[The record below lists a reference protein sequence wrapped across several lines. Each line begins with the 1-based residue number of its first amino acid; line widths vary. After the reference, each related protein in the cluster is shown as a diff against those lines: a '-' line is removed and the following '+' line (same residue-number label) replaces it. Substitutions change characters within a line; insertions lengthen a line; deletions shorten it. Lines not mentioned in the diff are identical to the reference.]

1 MFGLQTV
8 STTKS
13 KGVQGVG
20 VGFAGLIEAENHFIG
35 CFKNETPQKKPNE
48 GGEKMSKRSFFILIA
63 GVILLAGATSPALA
77 EKVLKIGTLGSD
89 AISLDPHM
97 STKSQD
103 KILFP
108 MIFNGLVR
116 FKPGTAD
123 LNAIEPDLAESWEV
137 SADQLVWT
145 FKLRK
150 GVQFHGGYGE
160 MTAEDVVFSLNKAA
174 DKATSSATKEYAALK
189 SVEAVDSYT
198 VKITLSEKVPF
209 FLGSVI
215 NYHGGFI
222 LSKNAYDALGDK
234 AAMTP
239 IGTGP
244 FSFVKYQSK
253 RFVELEA
260 NADYFRGKPLIDK
273 IHYRYMPD
281 EATRELAFDKG
292 EVDLFYGRREARWVQ
307 SQSAKKNCKVDVFGL
322 GELRNLHLN
331 TSQKPLDD
339 LRVRKAVAHALSREG
354 LVTFIGPE
362 VCAPANAV
370 VPAGYLGHSDDATV
384 YPHDLE
390 KAKALLTEA
399 GYPDGLTLK
408 AVITKVESLRLP
420 MMVIQEQLR
429 LAGITLDLQ
438 VVEHSAFHK
447 LIRQNQSAVVL
458 YGASRFPV
466 ADVYLSQFFLSDSI
480 VGTPTGVTN
489 FSHCKVADAD
499 IREAKTAVDLDRQVA
514 LWAAAQDKIQK
525 EVYAVPLFEQYL
537 VWCRIAGLDYGYELK
552 NSLSN
557 GPLITEKTRL

>member
-1 MFGLQTV
+1 MFKKNVISVLVIATMILAGLATP
-8 STTKS
+8 
-13 KGVQGVG
+13 
-20 VGFAGLIEAENHFIG
+20 GFA
-35 CFKNETPQKKPNE
+35 
-48 GGEKMSKRSFFILIA
+48 EK
-63 GVILLAGATSPALA
+63 LLR
-77 EKVLKIGTLGSD
+77 IGTLGSD

-108 MIFNGLVR
+108 LIFNGLVR
-116 FKPGTAD
+116 FTPGTAD
-123 LNAIEPDLAESWEV
+123 LNAIEPDLAESWDV
-137 SADQLVWT
+137 SADQLAWT

-160 MTAEDVVFSLNKAA
+160 LTADDVVFSLTKAA
-174 DKATSSATKEYAALK
+174 EKSTSSAAKEYTALQ
-189 SVEAVDSYT
+189 SVEAVDPYT
-198 VKITLSEKVPF
+198 VKITLKEKVPF
-209 FLGSVI
+209 FLGAVI

-222 LSKNAYDALGDK
+222 LSKKACEALGDQ
-234 AAMTP
+234 AAMHP

-244 FSFVKYQSK
+244 FAFVKYQSK
-253 RFVELEA
+253 RFVELAA
-260 NADYFRGKPLIDK
+260 NPDYFRGKPLIDK
-273 IHYRYMPD
+273 INYRYMPD
-281 EATRELAFDKG
+281 EATRELAFDRN

-307 SQSAKKNCKVDVFGL
+307 SQSRKKNCKVDVFGL

-339 LRVRKAVAHALSREG
+339 IRVRKALAYAVNRQG

-370 VPAGYLGHSDDATV
+370 VPAGYLGHSDTATV
-384 YPHDLE
+384 YPHDLD
-390 KAKALLTEA
+390 KAKALLAEA
-399 GYPDGLTLK
+399 GFANGLTLK

-447 LIRQNQSAVVL
+447 LIRQNQSSLVL

-489 FSHCKVADAD
+489 FSHCAAADND
-499 IREAKTAVDLDRQVA
+499 IREAKTETDLGNQLK
-514 LWAAAQDKIQK
+514 LWTAAQDKIQK
-525 EVYAVPLFEQYL
+525 DVYAIPLFEQYL
-537 VWCRIAGLDYGYELK
+537 VWCRKANLDYGYKLE

-557 GPLITEKTRL
+557 GPLITEKTDL

>member
-1 MFGLQTV
+1 MFHICNTKEDKNMFNKNALSISLISLLILVGL
-8 STTKS
+8 
-13 KGVQGVG
+13 
-20 VGFAGLIEAENHFIG
+20 A
-35 CFKNETPQKKPNE
+35 TP
-48 GGEKMSKRSFFILIA
+48 GY
-63 GVILLAGATSPALA
+63 A
-77 EKVLKIGTLGSD
+77 EKVLRIGTLGSD

-103 KILFP
+103 KIIFP
-108 MIFNGLVR
+108 LIFNGLVR

-123 LNAIEPDLAESWEV
+123 LNTIEPDLAESWEV
-137 SADQLVWT
+137 SDDQLVWT
-145 FKLRK
+145 FKLRH
-150 GVQFHGGYGE
+150 GVMFHGDYGE
-160 MTAEDVVFSLNKAA
+160 LTADDVVFSLAKAGE
-174 DKATSSATKEYAALK
+174 KTTSSAAKEYAAVQ
-189 SVEAVDSYT
+189 SVEAVDPYT

-209 FLGSVI
+209 FLGSVL

-222 LSKNAYDALGDK
+222 VSKKAFEALGDQ
-234 AAMTP
+234 APMNP

-244 FSFVKYQSK
+244 FAFVKYQSK
-253 RFVELEA
+253 RFVELKA

-273 IHYRYMPD
+273 INYRYMPD
-281 EATRELAFDKG
+281 EATRELAFDRN

-307 SQSAKKNCKVDVFGL
+307 SQAKKKNTKVDVFGL

-331 TSQKPLDD
+331 VSQKPLDD
-339 LRVRKAVAHALSREG
+339 IRVRKAIAYAVNRQG

-362 VCAPANAV
+362 VCSPANSV

-384 YPHDLE
+384 YPHDLA
-390 KAKALLTEA
+390 KAKALLAEA
-399 GYPDGLTLK
+399 GFAKGLTLK

-420 MMVIQEQLR
+420 MTVIQEQLR
-429 LAGITLDLQ
+429 LAGINLDLQ

-447 LIRQNQSAVVL
+447 LIRQNQSSLVL

-489 FSHCKVADAD
+489 FSHCKVADDD
-499 IREAKTAVDLDRQVA
+499 IRNAKTAVDLKNQIN

-525 EVYAVPLFEQYL
+525 DVYAVPLFEQYL
-537 VWCRIAGLDYGYELK
+537 VWCRKANLDYGYKLE

-557 GPLITEKTRL
+557 GPLITEKTNL

>member
-1 MFGLQTV
+1 MSGKRLLIGIMV
-8 STTKS
+8 SS
-13 KGVQGVG
+13 
-20 VGFAGLIEAENHFIG
+20 LIIACLSTP
-35 CFKNETPQKKPNE
+35 CF
-48 GGEKMSKRSFFILIA
+48 GEKTLR
-63 GVILLAGATSPALA
+63 
-77 EKVLKIGTLGSD
+77 IGTLGSD

-97 STKSQD
+97 STTSQD

-108 MIFNGLVR
+108 LIFNGLVR

-137 SADQLVWT
+137 SDDKLVWT

-160 MTAEDVVFSLNKAA
+160 LTAEDVVFSLTKAS
-174 DKATSSATKEYAALK
+174 DKTTSSAYKEYSEIE
-189 SVEAVDSYT
+189 SVEAIDPYT
-198 VKITLSEKVPF
+198 VQITLNENVPF
-209 FLGSVI
+209 FLGVVV

-222 LSKNAYDALGDK
+222 LSKKAWKKLGDK
-234 AAMTP
+234 APMHP

-244 FSFVKYQSK
+244 FAFVSYQSK
-253 RFVELEA
+253 RYVELES
-260 NADYFRGKPLIDK
+260 NDDYFRGKPLIDN
-273 IHYRYMPD
+273 INYRYMPD
-281 EATRELAFDKG
+281 EATRELAFDQD
-292 EVDLFYGRREARWVQ
+292 EIDLFYGRREARWVKAQ
-307 SQSAKKNCKVDVFGL
+307 EQKKDCTVDVFGL

-339 LRVRKAVAHALSREG
+339 IRVRKAIAHTMNRDG

-362 VCAPANAV
+362 VCSAANSV
-370 VPAGYLGHSDDATV
+370 VPAGYLGHSDSATV
-384 YPHDLE
+384 YEHDLD
-390 KAKALLTEA
+390 KAQELLAEA

-429 LAGITLDLQ
+429 LAGVNLDLQ

-447 LIRQNQSAVVL
+447 LIRQDQSSMVL

-480 VGTPTGVTN
+480 VGTPTGITN
-489 FSHCKVADAD
+489 FSHCTVADEE
-499 IREAKTAVDLDRQVA
+499 IRKAKTAVDLDKQVA
-514 LWAAAQDKIQK
+514 LWKEAQDKIQK
-525 EVYAVPLFEQYL
+525 DVYAIPLFEQYL
-537 VWCRIAGLDYGYELK
+537 VWCRKDNLDYGYKLQ

-557 GPLITEKTRL
+557 GPLITEKTSM